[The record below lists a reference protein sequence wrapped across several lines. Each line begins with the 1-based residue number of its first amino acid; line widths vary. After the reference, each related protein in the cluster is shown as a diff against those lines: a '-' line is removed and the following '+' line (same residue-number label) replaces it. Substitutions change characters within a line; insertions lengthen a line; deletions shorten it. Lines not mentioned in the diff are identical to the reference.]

1 MPGHLLVLLSRSS
14 RTDVVDTVALLEATI
29 GQQTL
34 LNDLAKLFPHHL
46 IFFDFIYAGAYGKI
60 SCPVLPDQLEPQ
72 L

>member
-29 GQQTL
+29 AL